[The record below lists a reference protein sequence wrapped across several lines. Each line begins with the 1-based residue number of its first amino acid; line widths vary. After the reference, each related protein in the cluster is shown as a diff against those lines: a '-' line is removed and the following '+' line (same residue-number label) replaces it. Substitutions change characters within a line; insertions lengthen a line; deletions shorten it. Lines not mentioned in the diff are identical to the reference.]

1 MKTSVVRIPDDVLQ
15 RIDEVSSKQGVTRS
29 ELLVR
34 TLRLYVGCL
43 DIDSATGLPVSDSN
57 GSGVTL

>member
-43 DIDSATGLPVSDSN
+43 DIDATTGLPVSDSN